1 MSISPGLFNNQDY
14 HDTNRIINRRV
25 EEAKNNEGSLEE
37 FQKTIHEYIR
47 GLRPLAEFQ
56 DLLRRLWPNLSQ
68 QPMASLLPQLS
79 LASNV
84 IGSDRLPTG
93 YRVRFCNGCLD
104 GNMFEPVFA
113 SIQNG
118 SSIKRDGWPLLYAK
132 GSSSIRSKAGQ
143 GGSNKTSTSG
153 PPLFFNKCCTH
164 R

>member
-1 MSISPGLFNNQDY
+1 MILTEFSTGEWKKPKTI
-14 HDTNRIINRRV
+14 
-25 EEAKNNEGSLEE
+25 LEE

-47 GLRPLAEFQ
+47 WLRSLAEFQ
-56 DLLRRLWPNLSQ
+56 DLL
-68 QPMASLLPQLS
+68 SLFE
-79 LASNV
+79 ASNV